1 MIHNER
7 DLGTFYASKNYISPF
22 FSNKFSFNHSENII
36 LNAYIIVLNV
46 IEKLKINLVI
56 SGTNTPLYHY
66 LFYLISKQ
74 KKIDLYFN
82 RRSKILKGKFFWTDR
97 YEMYLDKKKR
107 IKFHDKKKR
116 KKPTTFSKNY
126 LKKFR
131 FKQHTVE
138 YVRQNWLNNKDFVKN
153 NLLIF
158 ISNFF
163 K

>member
-1 MIHNER
+1 MLQKITS
-7 DLGTFYASKNYISPF
+7 LLF

-97 YEMYLDKKKR
+97 YEMYLDKKKELNSM
-107 IKFHDKKKR
+107 IKKR
-116 KKPTTFSKNY
+116 KKTNY
-126 LKKFR
+126 L
-131 FKQHTVE
+131 FKELSQKV
-138 YVRQNWLNNKDFVKN
+138 
-153 NLLIF
+153 
-158 ISNFF
+158 
-163 K
+163 

>member
-1 MIHNER
+1 MLQKITS
-7 DLGTFYASKNYISPF
+7 LLF

-97 YEMYLDKKKR
+97 YEMYLDKKKELNSM
-107 IKFHDKKKR
+107 IKKEK
-116 KKPTTFSKNY
+116 TNY
-126 LKKFR
+126 L
-131 FKQHTVE
+131 FKELSQKV
-138 YVRQNWLNNKDFVKN
+138 
-153 NLLIF
+153 
-158 ISNFF
+158 
-163 K
+163 